1 MPLMTSEQY
10 VESLR
15 KMDRNIW
22 FQGKKIE
29 DPINDPL
36 LAPSRHCLE
45 ATYDMAL
52 MPEYEELMTATSQ
65 FTGHKIN
72 RFNNIHRDAED
83 LNKKVKLQ
91 RLMGRV
97 TGSCFQ
103 RCVIMDMA
111 NAFYS
116 TTYEIDEKY
125 GTSYFERFKKYIIRC
140 QDEDL
145 IVAGALTDPKG
156 DRSAKIGG
164 EEQDKDMYLHV
175 VERREDGVIVNGA
188 KAHLTGITNAHE
200 VVVLPTQAMRTG
212 QEDYAIA
219 FSIPLDTPGITM
231 IIGRQSCDTR
241 KYEAG
246 AEIDLGNAKY
256 GGVEALTIFDHVF
269 VPNENIYLNGEVDF
283 AGMLVERFAGYHRN
297 SYGGCKSGVGDV
309 VIGAAALIAEYN
321 GTEKASHVKDKLVEM
336 TQLNE
341 QLYSAGIASSCEG
354 WQTKA
359 GNYMVDLLLANVCK
373 LNVTRYPYEI
383 VRLMEDIAGGIMV
396 TAPSEADLKSE
407 VVGKYVRKYLVG
419 HGVDAENRLRALRL
433 CENLALGTAAVGY
446 RTESMHG
453 AGSPQAQKVM
463 ITRQGSFDQKKT
475 LAKKIAG
482 IKE

>member
-1 MPLMTSEQY
+1 MALMTSEQY

-15 KMDRNIW
+15 KMKRNIW

-29 DPINDPL
+29 DPINDPI

-45 ATYDMAL
+45 LNYDMAL
-52 MPEYEELMTATSQ
+52 MPEYEDLLTATSQ

-72 RFNNIHRDAED
+72 RFNNIHRDLND
-83 LNKKVKLQ
+83 LNKKVKMQ
-91 RLMGRV
+91 RLMGRM
-97 TGSCFQ
+97 TGACFQ

-111 NAFYS
+111 NSFYS

-125 GTSYFERFKKYIIRC
+125 GTHYFDRFKEFIIRC
-140 QDEDL
+140 QEEDL
-145 IVAGALTDPKG
+145 IIGGALTDPKG
-156 DRSAKIGG
+156 DRSVKIGG
-164 EEQDKDMYLHV
+164 EGQDKDLYVHV

-188 KAHLTGITNAHE
+188 KCHLTGITNAHE
-200 VVVLPTQAMRTG
+200 VVVLPTQAMRPG

-219 FSIPLDTPGITM
+219 FHIPLDAPGITM
-231 IIGRQSCDTR
+231 IVGRQSCDTR
-241 KYEAG
+241 KMEEG
-246 AEIDLGNAKY
+246 ADIDLGNAQY
-256 GGVEALTIFDHVF
+256 GGIEALTVFDHVF
-269 VPNENIYLNGEVDF
+269 VPNENIFLNGEVDF

-309 VIGAAALIAEYN
+309 AIGAASLIAEYN
-321 GTEKASHVKDKLVEM
+321 GTEKASHIKDKLVEM

-341 QLYSAGIASSCEG
+341 QLYCAGIASSAEG

-383 VRLMEDIAGGIMV
+383 IRLLEDIAGGIMV
-396 TAPSEADLKSE
+396 TAPSEADLRSPD
-407 VVGKYVRKYLVG
+407 VGHYIEKYLVG
-419 HGVDAENRLRALRL
+419 HGVNAEDRLRALRL

-453 AGSPQAQKVM
+453 AGSPQAQKIM
-463 ITRQGSFDQKKT
+463 ITRQGNFEEKKK
-475 LAKKIAG
+475 LAKRIAG
-482 IKE
+482 IKS